1 MNIIQDKRETI
12 IRENNSAQEKLINI
26 LETHDRFQHLIK
38 DQSANIFQGAEDCL
52 KKNPFAVNEGIC
64 STDVAS

>member
-26 LETHDRFQHLIK
+26 LETHEKTITELILDESLHGELDLSIFEDMGFHKIKHL
-38 DQSANIFQGAEDCL
+38 DLLN
-52 KKNPFAVNEGIC
+52 GI
-64 STDVAS
+64 